1 MTGALA
7 AMRGLALVLVLVFS
21 RSPADT
27 VDSVLM
33 VLSPALA
40 EPRGVTLLRGT
51 GWRGL
56 WGDSIRLPLVHAEQI
71 GGGIAWAAPDS
82 TTAPGAVALQGADG
96 QRYLAMPVV
105 RDLVNTEVPPR
116 LRGTAV
122 GRTLRDL
129 LATTHPTAPLAA
141 GALYQALGLDVIV
154 PRLLLLAED
163 ASLPPALQPL
173 AGHPVW
179 LSPDPAAGATPFGR
193 FRRVMTSEQ
202 LLTFLREQPGLRI
215 DLPRFLAARLL
226 DLVLGDRSRGPAH
239 WLWGEEV
246 DAAGPLWVPIAIHQ
260 EEAFL
265 RADGGSR
272 LLLSRVAPGY
282 GVFGSSLPD
291 IAGLAATA
299 DDLDRPLL
307 ARLDR
312 VTWDSVTA
320 QLADRLTAGAIQTAI
335 AQLPPPHQS
344 GSGPLISA
352 ALLARRASLPRTE
365 ARFYRLLT
373 RYADIELTDSAEEV
387 RLEREFN
394 GDVDVRVTS
403 GGRETLRRRF
413 RANETEELRLH
424 LGRGG
429 DRVTL
434 AGADR
439 GGVGI
444 RLTSSDGVRLVREA
458 SAVTRRVVLYAR
470 TGEARLSPSDA
481 VRVVPET
488 RARWHRWQG
497 VGQPPDHPDWG
508 VRRSPVVGVEVGHDV
523 GVSGLLGMQWMRYG
537 FGQPNY
543 RQLLRVELA
552 YATRPKDIAVGGS
565 FERRDVLRHLHL
577 FTALRYSGIDVV
589 RYYGPGNETARPQD
603 LDRTRAVVRDLSVE
617 ASVGI
622 SSRPQL
628 ELRVGPVLSVGRTDT
643 SAVGRLLTRDRPY
656 GSGRFTAVGLAAGF
670 RYAPGRA
677 AYERGLGVRVG
688 VEASAYPGWLDVRR
702 GGFGRIGGTVEG
714 SWTPAPASR
723 LMLRSRL

>member
-1 MTGALA
+1 
-7 AMRGLALVLVLVFS
+7 MRREANS
-21 RSPADT
+21 R
-27 VDSVLM
+27 
-33 VLSPALA
+33 
-40 EPRGVTLLRGT
+40 
-51 GWRGL
+51 
-56 WGDSIRLPLVHAEQI
+56 
-71 GGGIAWAAPDS
+71 
-82 TTAPGAVALQGADG
+82 
-96 QRYLAMPVV
+96 
-105 RDLVNTEVPPR
+105 
-116 LRGTAV
+116 
-122 GRTLRDL
+122 
-129 LATTHPTAPLAA
+129 
-141 GALYQALGLDVIV
+141 
-154 PRLLLLAED
+154 
-163 ASLPPALQPL
+163 
-173 AGHPVW
+173 
-179 LSPDPAAGATPFGR
+179 
-193 FRRVMTSEQ
+193 
-202 LLTFLREQPGLRI
+202 
-215 DLPRFLAARLL
+215 
-226 DLVLGDRSRGPAH
+226 
-239 WLWGEEV
+239 
-246 DAAGPLWVPIAIHQ
+246 
-260 EEAFL
+260 
-265 RADGGSR
+265 
-272 LLLSRVAPGY
+272 
-282 GVFGSSLPD
+282 

-344 GSGPLISA
+344 GSGPLIRA

-723 LMLRSRL
+723 LMLRSRLGGSLLAGVVPFRSWVSIGGPETLRGYDLNRWAGDRGAAFGALEMLARVSRIRIGFLQADLGLLGFGDAGRVWTRGERSSTIHTALGAGIWASPAMGWLPDLDHLVVRVEAARGSEGVRLWIATGSRF